1 MQRLRGVV
9 TRGRVKG
16 VEGVWWSPRSSKPL
30 RPDSVGLGGFD
41 SHTLPPARPLRV
53 VLIRRAVAAI
63 LALCAVAAHAGVV
76 RAQAVE
82 GTRAGVERPAAEV
95 TLPVQPQ
102 AQPQGQAQSLLEGP
116 PITPRRAFLT
126 SLILPGAGQAR
137 LDRPYAGGVFLLIE
151 AISLTLMHRSA
162 EDLRIARNFRGDSMP
177 ARYQVDAT
185 TGLVARNA
193 AGAPIVAAWET
204 PRYDDNWVRTRRLH
218 LEDWTAVLIFNHLFA
233 GADAFVA
240 AQLWDLPQKV
250 AIRQTPFGPAI
261 AATFRFGRQP

>member
-1 MQRLRGVV
+1 MLALPGVR

-30 RPDSVGLGGFD
+30 RPDRVGLGGFD
-41 SHTLPPARPLRV
+41 SHTLPPARPWHGRFLGRT
-53 VLIRRAVAAI
+53 
-63 LALCAVAAHAGVV
+63 LALTLALSAAAWPV
-76 RAQAVE
+76 RAQSVE
-82 GTRAGVERPAAEV
+82 GARAGIERPAAPAD
-95 TLPVQPQ
+95 LSVQDRP
-102 AQPQGQAQSLLEGP
+102 PTVLDGP
-116 PITPRRAFLT
+116 PITPRRAFFT
-126 SLILPGAGQAR
+126 SLLLPGAGQAR

-151 AISLTLMHRSA
+151 AISLTLRHRSA

-177 ARYQVDAT
+177 ARYQVDPT
-185 TGLVARNA
+185 TGLVARDA
-193 AGAPIVAAWET
+193 AGAPIVTAWDA
-204 PRYDDNWVRTRRLH
+204 PRYDDTWVRTRRLH

-261 AATFRFGRQP
+261 AATFSFGRRP